1 VSQCTEAIVGLTVA
15 EAAEYRSEI
24 ENAPSEQGFYRFRQA
39 RVAVVGEGAV
49 LGAVLRAGLGT
60 GWRQARV
67 FTTGSVPEYAAR
79 DEFQHVLTDQVDRI
93 GTYLAET
100 DLVVHVS
107 SDFGELI
114 EMGRRCRD
122 ANVSLT
128 QVFIRGRDVWIT
140 PVHAPGGRPTE
151 AAWRRLAP
159 EEEPAVLP
167 KRVPGALM
175 AAAYEGR
182 LDESGA
188 LLLEARPKA
197 EVEPVTAAL
206 IGAQTAL
213 TCFRYLTGA
222 ASAAEPTLLRLDRDT
237 LEITE
242 HRYQWGGPIGA
253 APSAEPVTPKE
264 LLDRL
269 PAFVDRHVGLLSAVE
284 QAGVVSWATV
294 ADPLRRWPAHRVLA
308 WAKDPETARVRAVL
322 AAMASYGALAAGR
335 GWAWGTDLI
344 TGARRRVWLEQSS
357 PHAEVGVAAGLCW
370 RDAVAAGL
378 QAHHEQH
385 LDPMTPVR
393 RWAEETTPSDVDLAA
408 KRLAVATGRTP
419 VAVPLDADPAAARLL
434 PFVTQIVLLP

>member
-1 VSQCTEAIVGLTVA
+1 MDTLVGLTVA
-15 EAAEYRSEI
+15 EAVEYRSEI
-24 ENAPSEQGFYRFRQA
+24 ENAPAEQGFYRLRQA
-39 RVAVVGEGAV
+39 RVAVVGEGPA
-49 LGAVLRAGLGT
+49 LGAVLRAGLGA
-60 GWRQARV
+60 GWRQTRV
-67 FTTGSVPEYAAR
+67 FTTGSVPEYALR

-93 GTYLAET
+93 EAHLAET

-107 SDFGELI
+107 SDFAELI
-114 EMGRRCRD
+114 EMGRRCRA

-128 QVFIRGRDVWIT
+128 QVFIRDRDAWIT
-140 PVHAPGGRPTE
+140 SVHAPGGRPTE
-151 AAWRRLAP
+151 AAWRRLVP
-159 EEEPAVLP
+159 EDEPAVLP

-182 LDESGA
+182 LDKAGTV
-188 LLLEARPKA
+188 LEAKA
-197 EVEPVTAAL
+197 EIEAVTAAL
-206 IGAQTAL
+206 IGAQMAL
-213 TCFRYLTGA
+213 ICFRYLTGA
-222 ASAAEPTLLRLDRDT
+222 TSAAEPTLLRLDRDT

-242 HRYQWGGPIGA
+242 HRYQWGGPVGA
-253 APSAEPVTPKE
+253 APSAEPLTPGE

-308 WAKDPETARVRAVL
+308 WANDAETAKVRAVL

-344 TGARRRVWLEQSS
+344 TGARRRVFLDQCT

-370 RDAVAAGL
+370 DDAVAAGL

-385 LDPMTPVR
+385 VDPMTPVR
-393 RWAEETTPSDVDLAA
+393 RWVDDTTPSDVDELA
-408 KRLAVATGRTP
+408 KTLATATGRTP

-434 PFVTQIVLLP
+434 PFVTQIVLV

>member
-1 VSQCTEAIVGLTVA
+1 MDTLVGLTVA
-15 EAAEYRSEI
+15 EAVEYRSEI
-24 ENAPSEQGFYRFRQA
+24 ENAPAEQGFYRLRQA
-39 RVAVVGEGAV
+39 RVAVVGEGPA
-49 LGAVLRAGLGT
+49 LGTVLRAGLGS
-60 GWRQARV
+60 GWRQTRV
-67 FTTGSVPEYAAR
+67 FTTGSVPEYALR

-93 GTYLAET
+93 DAHLAET

-107 SDFGELI
+107 SDFAELI
-114 EMGRRCRD
+114 EMGRRCRA

-128 QVFIRGRDVWIT
+128 QVFIRDRDAWIT

-151 AAWRRLAP
+151 AAWRRLVP
-159 EEEPAVLP
+159 EDEPAVLP

-182 LDESGA
+182 LDKAGA
-188 LLLEARPKA
+188 VFEVKV
-197 EVEPVTAAL
+197 EVEAVTAAL
-206 IGAQTAL
+206 IGAQVSL
-213 TCFRYLTGA
+213 TCFRYLTGTTPTT
-222 ASAAEPTLLRLDRDT
+222 EPTLLRLDRDT

-242 HRYQWGGPIGA
+242 HRYQWGGPVGA
-253 APSAEPVTPKE
+253 APSAEPLTPGE

-308 WAKDPETARVRAVL
+308 WANDAETAKVRAVL

-344 TGARRRVWLEQSS
+344 TGARRRVFLDQST

-370 RDAVAAGL
+370 DDAVAAGL

-385 LDPMTPVR
+385 VDPMTPVR
-393 RWAEETTPSDVDLAA
+393 RWVDDTTPSDVDDLA
-408 KRLAVATGRTP
+408 KTLATATGRTP

-434 PFVTQIVLLP
+434 PFVTQIVLV

>member
-1 VSQCTEAIVGLTVA
+1 VSQCTDTLVGLTAA

-24 ENAPSEQGFYRFRQA
+24 ENAPAEQGFYRLRQA
-39 RVAVVGEGAV
+39 RIAVVGDGSA

-60 GWRQARV
+60 GWRQTRV
-67 FTTGSVPEYAAR
+67 FTTGSAPEHTAR

-93 GTYLAET
+93 EAYLAEI
-100 DLVVHVS
+100 DLVVHVT
-107 SDFGELI
+107 SDFAELI
-114 EMGRRCRD
+114 ELGRRCRA

-128 QVFIRGRDVWIT
+128 QVFIRDRDAWIT

-151 AAWRRLAP
+151 AAWRRLVPAD
-159 EEEPAVLP
+159 EPAVLP

-175 AAAYEGR
+175 AAAYAGR
-182 LDESGA
+182 LDKPGVT
-188 LLLEARPKA
+188 LDARPRV
-197 EVEPVTAAL
+197 EVEAVTAAL

-213 TCFRYLTGA
+213 ICFRYLTGA
-222 ASAAEPTLLRLDRDT
+222 TPAVEPTLLRLDRDT

-242 HRYQWGGPIGA
+242 HRYQWGGPVGA
-253 APSAEPVTPKE
+253 APSAEPLTPGE

-308 WAKDPETARVRAVL
+308 WANDPETAKVRAVL

-344 TGARRRVWLEQSS
+344 TGARRRVWLEQTA

-370 RDAVAAGL
+370 PDAVAAGL

-385 LDPMTPVR
+385 VDPLTPVR
-393 RWAEETTPSDVDLAA
+393 RWADETTPSDVDDLA
-408 KRLAVATGRTP
+408 KKLAVATGRTP

-434 PFVTQIVLLP
+434 PFVTQVVLLP

>member
-1 VSQCTEAIVGLTVA
+1 VSQCTETIVGLTGA
-15 EAAEYRSEI
+15 EAVEYRSEI
-24 ENAPSEQGFYRFRQA
+24 ENAPAEQGFYRLRQA
-39 RVAVVGEGAV
+39 RVAVVGERVA

-60 GWRQARV
+60 GWRQTRV
-67 FTTGSVPEYAAR
+67 FTTGSAPEYTVR
-79 DEFQHVLTDQVDRI
+79 DEFQHVLTDNVDRI
-93 GTYLAET
+93 EAYLGET

-107 SDFGELI
+107 SDFADLI
-114 EMGRRCRD
+114 EMGRRCRA

-128 QVFIRGRDVWIT
+128 QVFIRGRDAWIT
-140 PVHAPGGRPTE
+140 PVHAGGRPTE
-151 AAWRRLAP
+151 AAWRRLVP
-159 EEEPAVLP
+159 EDEPVVLP

-182 LDESGA
+182 LDDPAPVLEVRTE
-188 LLLEARPKA
+188 LEA
-197 EVEPVTAAL
+197 VTAAL

-222 ASAAEPTLLRLDRDT
+222 TPTTEPTLLRLDRDT

-242 HRYQWGGPIGA
+242 HRYQWGGPVGA
-253 APSAEPVTPKE
+253 APSAAPLTPGE

-269 PAFVDRHVGLLSAVE
+269 PGFVDRHTGLLSAVE

-308 WAKDPETARVRAVL
+308 WANDAETAKVRAVL

-344 TGARRRVWLEQSS
+344 TGARRRVWLDQST

-370 RDAVAAGL
+370 HDAVAAGL
-378 QAHHEQH
+378 QAHHEQQQ
-385 LDPMTPVR
+385 DPMTPVR
-393 RWAEETTPSDVDLAA
+393 RWVDETTPSDVDELAKTLAA
-408 KRLAVATGRTP
+408 ETGRTP

-434 PFVTQIVLLP
+434 PFVTRVVLV